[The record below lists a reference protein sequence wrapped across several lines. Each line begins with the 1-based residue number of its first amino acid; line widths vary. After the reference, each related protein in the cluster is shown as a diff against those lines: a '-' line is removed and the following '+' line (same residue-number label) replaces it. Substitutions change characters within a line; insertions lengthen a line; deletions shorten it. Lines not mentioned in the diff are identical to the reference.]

1 MVTKRILQKLIFDD
15 DDFGNMF
22 IICAKKYGK
31 DYLAYKRFF
40 NPGYNEDIDLDFM
53 VKHYDNIVRFW
64 KSGNNFSMV
73 VDEIATKEK
82 EIFCK
87 GVK

>member
-1 MVTKRILQKLIFDD
+1 MVTKRILQRLIFDD
-15 DDFGNMF
+15 DDFGSMF
-22 IICAKKYGK
+22 ITCAKKYGK

-40 NPGYNEDIDLDFM
+40 NTEYNEDIDLEFM
-53 VKHYDNIVRFW
+53 VKHYDNIVSFW

-73 VDEIATKEK
+73 VDQIATKEK
-82 EIFCK
+82 ENFCK